1 MQTQYSVLGYR
12 IDPYFHKH
20 KLAIEVDELG
30 NADRNLSNETE
41 REKALEK
48 ELDSVFIRI
57 SPDEKNFNIFKEIN
71 RMHRHIEKSTKNCW
85 LMIFQKDC

>member
-1 MQTQYSVLGYR
+1 MQTRYSVLDLR

-30 NADRNLSNETE
+30 YADRNFSNEIKKQKE
-41 REKALEK
+41 LEK

-57 SPDEKNFNIFKEIN
+57 SSDEKNFNIFKE
-71 RMHRHIEKSTKNCW
+71 TDTLKNQ
-85 LMIFQKDC
+85 LQNH